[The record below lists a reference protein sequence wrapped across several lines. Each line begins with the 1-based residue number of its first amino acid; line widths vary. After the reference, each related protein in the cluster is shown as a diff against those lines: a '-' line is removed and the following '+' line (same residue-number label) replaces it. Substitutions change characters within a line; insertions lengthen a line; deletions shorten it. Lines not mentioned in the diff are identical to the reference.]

1 MKIKLHRHLERQI
14 KKNLGKDFA
23 IDALEP
29 SFQNLLQ
36 TISDYYEEN
45 DNERKILENTID
57 LNSQELNT
65 LNKMIA
71 DENKEISTRLY
82 QYKEAIDCALLVS
95 ITDIEGNIT
104 LVNPNFC
111 KLTGYQQEELVGTSN
126 KMLRQYID
134 EFPTA
139 IYKTLKENKKWQ
151 GVLPTNAKDGKIH
164 HINSIIFP
172 LLDSRG
178 AITEFIEIGVDITP
192 LEEAKHKAQAATQA
206 KSEFLANMSHE
217 IRTPLNGIIGMSH
230 LVLATHLDPKQRNY
244 IQKIDN
250 SAQSLL
256 GIINDI
262 LDFSKIEAGK
272 LTIEAIDFDLFGLVD
287 GVVEMLEHK
296 IYEKNLELIVSYD
309 NHLGKSFHGDSL
321 RISQILTN
329 FMSNAVKFTDEGEIA
344 LYITKASTNRVRFEV
359 RDTGIGLTLE
369 QQSKLFQSFSQADGS
384 TTRKYGGTGLGLTI
398 SKQLVQLMNGEIWVE
413 SEFGKGSSFFCEIQ
427 LKENSQSTPFQI
439 FDHRKILI
447 VDDSPA
453 WHDIL
458 KNMLERFH
466 VDVDCANSG
475 YEAVEKIE
483 DSQSG
488 YDLILIDWQMPHLDG
503 IETAKRI
510 HQSHKTTNY
519 QKIPTII
526 MVSAYAQESVA
537 NKAKEAGI
545 EIFLQKPI
553 NPSILNDI
561 LSTIFLSDWELDYPH
576 RSPKRKQTQSIT
588 ALKGSSILLVED
600 NETNQEIV
608 LGLLEDSGIII
619 DIASN
624 GQMAIDR
631 YNANPTKYEL
641 ILMDI
646 QMPIMDGYQATSIIR
661 QTNSTIPIVAL
672 SANAMKEDIEKSHA
686 VGMNTH
692 LNKPIEVEKLYDVLL
707 KYISQKENQD
717 ASNESPKEPEYW
729 IPAFDRI
736 DTSIGLGY
744 LGGDQAFYLKLLHN
758 FKKNYENLAIDALDE
773 ESFKRTVHTIKG
785 LSANIG
791 AMGLHERAKSLE
803 ENRDALHSEAFIQE
817 LCGVMEELGQKLE
830 TAIQEESETRKR
842 IDSHLKNKLFKELKE
857 ALKLMEPQTCDAVI
871 QKIEQ
876 YTLDIQEKQ
885 RFERV
890 KEFVE
895 AYEFDEALNVCHH

>member
-23 IDALEP
+23 IDLLEP
-29 SFQNLLQ
+29 NFQNLLQ
-36 TISDYYEEN
+36 NISDYYEEN

-71 DENKEISTRLY
+71 DENREISMRLY

-95 ITDIEGNIT
+95 ITDTQGNIT
-104 LVNPNFC
+104 FVNNNFC
-111 KLTGYQQEELVGTSN
+111 RLTRYAQEELVGSSN
-126 KMLRQYID
+126 KILRQRVD
-134 EFPTA
+134 AFPNV
-139 IYKTLKENKKWQ
+139 IYDTLKQNKKWQ
-151 GVLPTNAKDGKIH
+151 GVLPTNAKDETIH
-164 HINSIIFP
+164 YINSIIFP

-178 AITEFIEIGVDITP
+178 TITEFIEIGVDITP

-230 LVLATHLDPKQRNY
+230 LVLATNLDPKQKNY

-272 LTIEAIDFDLFGLVD
+272 LTIETIDFDLFGLVD
-287 GVVEMLEHK
+287 GVVELLEHK

-309 NHLGKSFHGDSL
+309 KHLGKNFHGDSL

-329 FMSNAVKFTDEGEIA
+329 FMSNAVKFTDEGEIG
-344 LYITKASTNRVRFEV
+344 LYITKVEENRVRFEV
-359 RDTGIGLTLE
+359 RDTGIGLTPE

-398 SKQLVQLMNGEIWVE
+398 SKQLAQLMNGEVWVE

-427 LKENSQSTPFQI
+427 LQENPQSTPFQI
-439 FDHRKILI
+439 FDNRKILI
-447 VDDSPA
+447 VDDNPA
-453 WHDIL
+453 WHEIL
-458 KNMLERFH
+458 QNMLERFH
-466 VDVDCANSG
+466 IAFDCVCSG
-475 YEAVEKIE
+475 HEAFEKMIE
-483 DSQSG
+483 SQSG
-488 YDLILIDWQMPHLDG
+488 YDLILMDWQMPHLDG

-510 HQSHKTTNY
+510 HQRHKTANY

-526 MVSAYAQESVA
+526 MVSAYAQESITT
-537 NKAKEAGI
+537 KAKEAGI

-561 LSTIFLSDWELDYPH
+561 LSTIFLSDWEHSYPH
-576 RSPKRKQTQSIT
+576 RSQKRKQTKDIT
-588 ALKGSSILLVED
+588 TLKGSSILLVED
-600 NETNQEIV
+600 NETNQEII
-608 LGLLEDSGIII
+608 LGLLEDSGIAI

-624 GQMAIDR
+624 GQMAIDK
-631 YNANPTKYEL
+631 YSANPTKYEL

-661 QTNSTIPIVAL
+661 QSNHDIPIVAL
-672 SANAMKEDIEKSHA
+672 SANAMKEDVQKSHA

-707 KYISQKENQD
+707 KYISQKQTKERPK
-717 ASNESPKEPEYW
+717 ESPKEQECE
-729 IPAFDRI
+729 IPTFETI
-736 DTSIGLGY
+736 DTSKGLGY
-744 LGGDQAFYLKLLHN
+744 LGGNQPFYLKLLRN
-758 FKKNYENLAIDALDE
+758 FKKSYENLEIESLDE
-773 ESFKRTVHTIKG
+773 ESFRIHLHTIKG

-791 AMGLHERAKSLE
+791 AMGLHEEAKKLE
-803 ENRDALHSEAFIQE
+803 ADRDALRIDAFSKE
-817 LCGVMEELGQKLE
+817 LRAVLDELSQKLE
-830 TAIQEESETRKR
+830 ATVHEDSDTQKS
-842 IDSHLKNKLFKELKE
+842 IDDRVKNKLFKQLKE
-857 ALKLMEPQTCDAVI
+857 ALKLMEPQTCDAII
-871 QKIEQ
+871 QKLEQ
-876 YTLDIQEKQ
+876 CALDAQEKQ
-885 RFERV
+885 RFERI
-890 KEFVE
+890 KQLVE
-895 AYEFDEALNVCHH
+895 AYEFDEAFDSFG